1 MKLLFVQL
9 TLVVSVLAAGE
20 DQVDS
25 DLQSRGPYEFQFRVD
40 DPDTFNNYEIQEA
53 GDPNIVTGSYR
64 INLPDGRTQVVSYE
78 VHPDRGYEAKITY
91 EGDARYPD
99 SPNYVASPYGPPE
112 PLRPGADKF
121 KRESLLA
128 EVGGEGQRRKARK
141 VEISFKNS
149 APNKIEKKKK
159 KAAPEN
165 KSVDDDLSTF
175 STKVALNEDSIK
187 ELDKKTQPKKKQK
200 PQKKLKKE
208 EKISDD
214 GFYDSHDTPQA
225 EPLSLQNN
233 HQKNKAKKKET
244 RQEYKTSEVVE
255 LTTPP
260 PQEVKLSG
268 NIFVPLVFEAVPT
281 KSLDLASV
289 NKDEEL
295 EDELEEELEEEELE
309 EEDVLTEKSFDDIAD
324 VIYFTNDEPT
334 GWPLLEL
341 ISPPP
346 PAAQIIEKNHQKRKI
361 ESKDLDQQ
369 GNANVQPVET
379 KLRDFLSLPLLPLPT
394 IYRSE
399 FSPPAS
405 RDNDNSLAVPASLRN
420 NIMRDHNQL
429 VGFIGTDQ
437 YQQFYQ
443 TLFDEK
449 LRSPP
454 PTSTSTRRSKNKKVM
469 KIKVKKP
476 EEGRAPWRIL
486 DR

>member
-1 MKLLFVQL
+1 MGL
-9 TLVVSVLAAGE
+9 T
-20 DQVDS
+20 
-25 DLQSRGPYEFQFRVD
+25 QSPQ
-40 DPDTFNNYEIQEA
+40 
-53 GDPNIVTGSYR
+53 
-64 INLPDGRTQVVSYE
+64 

-91 EGDARYPD
+91 EGNARYPD
-99 SPNYVASPYGPPE
+99 NPNYVASPYGPPE

-128 EVGGEGQRRKARK
+128 EVGRDGQTRNARK

-149 APNKIEKKKK
+149 APNKIEKKK
-159 KAAPEN
+159 AAEN
-165 KSVDDDLSTF
+165 KSLEDDVSSS

-187 ELDKKTQPKKKQK
+187 IQELDKKTQPKKKQK
-200 PQKKLKKE
+200 PQKKPKKE
-208 EKISDD
+208 EKISSD

-281 KSLDLASV
+281 KSVDRISV
-289 NKDEEL
+289 TDEEV
-295 EDELEEELEEEELE
+295 EVEEEN
-309 EEDVLTEKSFDDIAD
+309 VLAEKSFDDIAD
-324 VIYFTNDEPT
+324 VIYFTNDEPA
-334 GWPLLEL
+334 GWPLIEL

-346 PAAQIIEKNHQKRKI
+346 TAQIIEKNHQKRKI
-361 ESKDLDQQ
+361 DSKDLDQQ
-369 GNANVQPVET
+369 GNANVEPVET
-379 KLRDFLSLPLLPLPT
+379 KLRNFLSLPT

-399 FSPPAS
+399 ISRPAN
-405 RDNDNSLAVPASLRN
+405 RDNDNRLAASLRN
-420 NIMRDHNQL
+420 NIIQDHNQL

-443 TLFDEK
+443 TFFDEK

-454 PTSTSTRRSKNKKVM
+454 PPSTSPSTSTSTTTTTTTTTTRSKNKRVM
-469 KIKVKKP
+469 KIKVKKA
-476 EEGRAPWRIL
+476 EEGRGQPWRIPPIL
-486 DR
+486 GR